1 MRKVNNLEIW
11 RYFIE
16 AVDAGGVNA
25 AAEQLGIEP
34 STVSRALRSLEQEI
48 GSALWVRNT
57 RPAQLSALG
66 EQTYVRVKDL
76 LAEHDSLE
84 SFLFEDKNSM
94 AGVIRISSQIGF
106 TAKIMMDD
114 VCEFLRMYP
123 DIHFEVVDQFKSIES
138 TLYGKGTD
146 RCDIAFGYSTA
157 NDINGLVKIYTS
169 TVPYIACASKSYI
182 EENGAPRTPADC
194 LRHRG
199 VLVSS
204 AVRQS
209 TLSLTKDK
217 ISLPLRWK
225 STVVVGNPFAAR
237 RAIKLGVGVM
247 PDMSLYH
254 AAQFLQD
261 GSWEVVMPGWQRPPN
276 DAYVYATEESYAK
289 KRVRT
294 FMDWF
299 AERRRA
305 HDAKMKAAFS
315 EYYLM

>member
-106 TAKIMMDD
+106 TAKIMMEMF
-114 VCEFLRMYP
+114 VNF
-123 DIHFEVVDQFKSIES
+123 
-138 TLYGKGTD
+138 
-146 RCDIAFGYSTA
+146 
-157 NDINGLVKIYTS
+157 
-169 TVPYIACASKSYI
+169 
-182 EENGAPRTPADC
+182 
-194 LRHRG
+194 
-199 VLVSS
+199 
-204 AVRQS
+204 
-209 TLSLTKDK
+209 
-217 ISLPLRWK
+217 
-225 STVVVGNPFAAR
+225 
-237 RAIKLGVGVM
+237 
-247 PDMSLYH
+247 
-254 AAQFLQD
+254 
-261 GSWEVVMPGWQRPPN
+261 
-276 DAYVYATEESYAK
+276 
-289 KRVRT
+289 
-294 FMDWF
+294 
-299 AERRRA
+299 
-305 HDAKMKAAFS
+305 
-315 EYYLM
+315 